1 VFSIIGFLVA
11 LLLIVSVHEWGHFY
25 TARRL
30 GMPVVRFSIGM
41 GGAVWSKRIGEVDYR
56 LGWLPLG
63 GYVMFADP
71 KEHTI
76 APELITKTFNAQPLW
91 ARALV
96 VFAGPFVNILL
107 AWILMTFVLMVGV
120 QAPKAWLAAGQVGTP
135 WAEVS
140 GDSIAQVIAINDVV
154 IDQFEQLPVQLLR
167 QISQSETLHFS
178 LQNWEGGVREVTV
191 PVASWRALAWSNP
204 TDQLALWGVAPAMPP
219 LPAVIAQVDIN
230 SAAEKAGLL
239 VNDEIKQLNG
249 MQVEGFADLSQWIK
263 EHPNSTVELI
273 VERGGH
279 LLTLNATI
287 AIRTLADGKQQGFL
301 GIRPQLPADWQEKL
315 LSVSGMSFLSAL
327 TTAPVKL
334 WDMTVLTWQAIGR
347 LLTGQSGM
355 EQLSGPI
362 GIAQAAGSSLEMG
375 SIRFI
380 QFLALLS
387 LSLGVL
393 NLLPLPLL
401 DGGHLLLY
409 GLEWVRGRAL
419 SESVMLVWQKVGIVL
434 IAALTLLAIGS
445 DLNRLF
451 GG

>member
-167 QISQSETLHFS
+167 QISQSEILHFS

-230 SAAEKAGLL
+230 SAAAKAGLL

-419 SESVMLVWQKVGIVL
+419 SESVMLVWKKVGIVL

>member
-1 VFSIIGFLVA
+1 MLSIIGFLIA
-11 LLLIVSVHEWGHFY
+11 LLLVVSVHEWGHFY

-41 GGAVWSKRIGEVDYR
+41 GAALWSKRIGDVDYR

-71 KEHTI
+71 KEHDV
-76 APELITKTFNAQPLW
+76 APALVHKTFNVQPLW

-96 VFAGPFVNILL
+96 VFAGPWVNILL
-107 AWILMTFVLMVGV
+107 AWFLMTLVLVAGV
-120 QAPKAWLAAGQVGTP
+120 QAPKAWLAAGKGNTP

-140 GDSIAQVIAINDVV
+140 GHDVFQVTAINDVV
-154 IDQFEQLPVQLLR
+154 IEQFEQLPVQLLR
-167 QISQSETLHFS
+167 QIPQSDVLRFS
-178 LQNWEGGVREVTV
+178 LQTWDGHAREVTV
-191 PVASWRALAWSNP
+191 PVARWRELAWSNP
-204 TDQLALWGVAPAMPP
+204 KEQLSLWGIAPAMPP
-219 LPAVIAQVDIN
+219 LPAIIADVEAN
-230 SAAEKAGLL
+230 SAAAKAGLI
-239 VNDEIKQLNG
+239 VGDEVKQLNG
-249 MQVEGFADLSQWIK
+249 MQVDGFADLSEWIK
-263 EHPNSTVELI
+263 AHPNESIILLVQRHEQ
-273 VERGGH
+273 
-279 LLTLNATI
+279 LLTLNATV
-287 AIRTLADGKQQGFL
+287 AARTLSDGKLQGFL
-301 GIRPQLPADWQEKL
+301 GVRPLLPADWQEKL
-315 LSVSGMSFLSAL
+315 FAVSGLSVWDAMWV
-327 TTAPVKL
+327 APIKL

-375 SIRFI
+375 AIRFI

-401 DGGHLLLY
+401 DGGHLVLY
-409 GLEWVRGRAL
+409 ALEWVRGRAL
-419 SESVMLVWQKVGIVL
+419 PESVMLVWQKIGIVL

>member
-1 VFSIIGFLVA
+1 MLSIIGFLIA
-11 LLLIVSVHEWGHFY
+11 LLLVVSVHEWGHFY

-41 GGAVWSKRIGEVDYR
+41 GAALWSKRIGDVDYR

-71 KEHTI
+71 KEHDV
-76 APELITKTFNAQPLW
+76 APELVHKTFNAQPLW
-91 ARALV
+91 ARAVV
-96 VFAGPFVNILL
+96 VFAGPWVNILL
-107 AWILMTFVLMVGV
+107 AWFLMTLVLVAGV
-120 QAPKAWLAAGQVGTP
+120 QAPKAWLAAGQANTP

-140 GDSIAQVIAINDVV
+140 GRDVFQVMAINDVV
-154 IDQFEQLPVQLLR
+154 IEQFEQLPIQLLR
-167 QISQSETLHFS
+167 QIPQAETLRFS
-178 LQNWEGGVREVTV
+178 LQTWDGHAREVTV
-191 PVASWRALAWSNP
+191 PVARWRELAWSNP
-204 TDQLALWGVAPAMPP
+204 KEQLSLWGIAPAMPP
-219 LPAVIAQVDIN
+219 LPAIIADVEAN
-230 SAAEKAGLL
+230 SAAAKAGLS
-239 VNDEIKQLNG
+239 VGDDVKQLNG
-249 MQVEGFADLSQWIK
+249 MQVDGFADLSEWIK
-263 EHPNSTVELI
+263 AHPNESITLLVQRHEQ
-273 VERGGH
+273 
-279 LLTLNATI
+279 LLTLNATV
-287 AIRTLADGKQQGFL
+287 AARTLTDGKLQGFL
-301 GIRPQLPADWQEKL
+301 GVRPQLPADWQEKL
-315 LSVSGMSFLSAL
+315 FAVSGLSVWDAMWV
-327 TTAPVKL
+327 APTKL

-375 SIRFI
+375 AIRFI

-401 DGGHLLLY
+401 DGGHLVLY
-409 GLEWVRGRAL
+409 ALEWVRGCAL
-419 SESVMLVWQKVGIVL
+419 PESVMLVWQKIGIVL

>member
-1 VFSIIGFLVA
+1 MFSIIGFLVA

-30 GMPVVRFSIGM
+30 GIPVVRFSIGM
-41 GGAVWSKRIGEVDYR
+41 GAAIWSKRIGEVDYR

-63 GYVMFADP
+63 GYVMFSDP
-71 KEHTI
+71 KEHNV
-76 APELITKTFNAQPLW
+76 APELITKTFNVQPLW

-178 LQNWEGGVREVTV
+178 LQSWEGVVREVTV

-230 SAAEKAGLL
+230 SAAAKAGLL

-263 EHPNSTVELI
+263 EHPNNTVELI

-409 GLEWVRGRAL
+409 GLEWARGRAL
-419 SESVMLVWQKVGIVL
+419 PESVMLVWQKVGIVL

>member
-1 VFSIIGFLVA
+1 VFSIIGFLIA
-11 LLLIVSVHEWGHFY
+11 LLLVVSVHEWGHFY

-41 GGAVWSKRIGEVDYR
+41 GAAIWSRKVGDVDYR

-71 KEHTI
+71 KEHNV
-76 APELITKTFNAQPLW
+76 APELVSKTFNAQPLW
-91 ARALV
+91 ARAAV

-107 AWILMTFVLMVGV
+107 AWLLMTLVLVAGV
-120 QAPKAWLAAGQVGTP
+120 QAPKAWLAAGKPNTP
-135 WAEVS
+135 WAQVS
-140 GDSIAQVIAINDVV
+140 GGEIAQVVAINDVA
-154 IDQFEQLPVQLLR
+154 IEQFEQLPVQLLR
-167 QISQSETLHFS
+167 QIPQSDVLRFS
-178 LQNWEGGVREVTV
+178 LQSWDGQIRAVTV
-191 PVASWRALAWSNP
+191 PVASWRELAWSNP
-204 TDQLALWGVAPAMPP
+204 REQLSLWGIAPALPP
-219 LPAVIAQVDIN
+219 LPAIIAEVEAN
-230 SAAEKAGLL
+230 SAAAKAGLL
-239 VNDEIKQLNG
+239 VGDEIKQLNG
-249 MQVEGFADLSQWIK
+249 MQVEHFADLSEWIK
-263 EHPNSTVELI
+263 SHPNETISLMVQ
-273 VERGGH
+273 RRH
-279 LLTLNATI
+279 ALLLLNATV
-287 AIRTLADGKQQGFL
+287 AARSLSDGKQQGFL
-301 GIRPQLPADWQEKL
+301 GIRPQLPANWQEKL
-315 LSVSGMSFLSAL
+315 FAVSGMTFVDAIFA
-327 TTAPVKL
+327 APVKL
-334 WDMTVLTWQAIGR
+334 WDLTVLTWQAIGR

-375 SIRFI
+375 VIRFI

-409 GLEWVRGRAL
+409 VLEWVRGRAL
-419 SESVMLVWQKVGIVL
+419 PESVMLIWQKVGIVL

>member
-1 VFSIIGFLVA
+1 VFSLVGFLIA

-30 GMPVVRFSIGM
+30 GIPVIRFSIGM
-41 GGAVWSKRIGEVDYR
+41 GGAIWSRKVGDVDYR

-71 KEHTI
+71 KEHDI
-76 APELITKTFNAQPLW
+76 PPELVPKTFNAQPLW

-107 AWILMTFVLMVGV
+107 AWLLMTLVLLVGV
-120 QAPKAWLAAGQVGTP
+120 QAPKAWLAAGSVGTP
-135 WAEVS
+135 WAEIS
-140 GDSIAQVIAINDVV
+140 GDDIYQVTAINDVV
-154 IDQFEQLPVQLLR
+154 IEQFEQLPVQLLR
-167 QISQSETLHFS
+167 QVSQSDTLNFS
-178 LQNWEGGVREVTV
+178 LQSWEGLTREVTV
-191 PVASWRALAWSNP
+191 SVDRWRELAWSNP
-204 TDQLALWGVAPAMPP
+204 KDQLSLWGIAPAMPP
-219 LPAVIAQVDIN
+219 LPAIIDEVEPN
-230 SAAEKAGLL
+230 SAAANAGLL
-239 VNDEIKQLNG
+239 RGDIVRQLND
-249 MQVEGFADLSQWIK
+249 MRVDSFTELSQWVR
-263 EHPNSTVELI
+263 EHPNATVILS
-273 VERGGH
+273 VERAGVV
-279 LLTLNATI
+279 LDLSATI
-287 AIRTLADGKQQGFL
+287 GTHNVANGKQQGFL
-301 GIRPQLPADWQEKL
+301 GIRPRLPEGWQEKL
-315 LSVSGMSFLSAL
+315 FSVSGMSL
-327 TTAPVKL
+327 TDAMMTAPVKL

-375 SIRFI
+375 VIRFI

-419 SESVMLVWQKVGIVL
+419 SESIMLLWQKVGIVL
-434 IAALTLLAIGS
+434 IAALTLLAISS

>member
-1 VFSIIGFLVA
+1 M
-11 LLLIVSVHEWGHFY
+11 VSVHEWGHFY
-25 TARRL
+25 TARRF
-30 GMPVVRFSIGM
+30 GIPVIRFSIGM
-41 GGAVWSKRIGEVDYR
+41 GGAIWSRKVGDVDYR

-71 KEHTI
+71 KEHDV
-76 APELITKTFNAQPLW
+76 APELVPKTFNAQPLW

-96 VFAGPFVNILL
+96 VFAGPFVNVLL
-107 AWILMTFVLMVGV
+107 AWLLMTLVLVAGV
-120 QAPKAWLAAGQVGTP
+120 QAPKAWLAAGQPNTP
-135 WAEVS
+135 WAQVS
-140 GDSIAQVIAINDVV
+140 GGEIAQVVAINDVA
-154 IDQFEQLPVQLLR
+154 IEQFEQLPIQLLR
-167 QISQSETLHFS
+167 QIPQSETLRFA
-178 LQNWEGGVREVTV
+178 LQDWNGQTREVTV
-191 PVASWRALAWSNP
+191 PVVLWRELAWSNP
-204 TDQLALWGVAPAMPP
+204 KDQLSLWGIAPALPP
-219 LPAVIAQVDIN
+219 LPAIIAEVEAN
-230 SAAEKAGLL
+230 SAAAKAGL
-239 VNDEIKQLNG
+239 VVGDEIKQLNG
-249 MQVEGFADLSQWIK
+249 MQVESFSDLSEWIK
-263 EHPNSTVELI
+263 SHPNETVSLMVQRRHEL
-273 VERGGH
+273 
-279 LLTLNATI
+279 LLLNATV
-287 AIRTLADGKQQGFL
+287 ASRTLTDGKQQGFL
-301 GIRPQLPADWQEKL
+301 GVRPQLPSDWQEKL
-315 LSVSGMSFLSAL
+315 FAVSGMSLFDAMLA
-327 TTAPVKL
+327 APIKL

-375 SIRFI
+375 VIRFI

-409 GLEWVRGRAL
+409 ALEWVRGRAL
-419 SESVMLVWQKVGIVL
+419 PESVMLVWQKIGIVL

>member
-1 VFSIIGFLVA
+1 M
-11 LLLIVSVHEWGHFY
+11 VSVHEWGHFY

-41 GGAVWSKRIGEVDYR
+41 GGAIWSRKVGDVDYR

-71 KEHTI
+71 KEHDV
-76 APELITKTFNAQPLW
+76 APELVPKTFNAQPLW

-107 AWILMTFVLMVGV
+107 AWLLMTLVLVVGV
-120 QAPKAWLAAGQVGTP
+120 QSPKAWLAAGQPNTP

-140 GDSIAQVIAINDVV
+140 GGGIAQVVAINDVA
-154 IDQFEQLPVQLLR
+154 IEQFEQLPIQLLR
-167 QISQSETLHFS
+167 QLSQSETLRFS
-178 LQNWEGGVREVTV
+178 MQSWDGQQKEVLVSAAPWRE
-191 PVASWRALAWSNP
+191 LAWSNP
-204 TDQLALWGVAPAMPP
+204 KDQLSLWGIAPALPP
-219 LPAVIAQVDIN
+219 IPAVIAEVEAN
-230 SAAEKAGLL
+230 SAAAQAGLL
-239 VNDEIKQLNG
+239 VGDEIKQLNG
-249 MQVEGFADLSQWIK
+249 MQVESFSDLSEWIK
-263 EHPNSTVELI
+263 SHPNETVSLMVQRRHEL
-273 VERGGH
+273 
-279 LLTLNATI
+279 LLLNATV
-287 AIRTLADGKQQGFL
+287 ASRSLTDGKQQGFL
-301 GIRPQLPADWQEKL
+301 GVRPQLPSDWQEKL
-315 LSVSGMSFLSAL
+315 FAVSGMSLFDAMLA
-327 TTAPVKL
+327 APIKL

-375 SIRFI
+375 VIRFI

-409 GLEWVRGRAL
+409 ALEWVRGRAL
-419 SESVMLVWQKVGIVL
+419 PESVMLVWQKIGIVL

>member
-1 VFSIIGFLVA
+1 M
-11 LLLIVSVHEWGHFY
+11 VSVHEWGHFY
-25 TARRL
+25 TARRF
-30 GMPVVRFSIGM
+30 GIPVIRFSIGM
-41 GGAVWSKRIGEVDYR
+41 GGAIWSRKVGDVDYR

-71 KEHTI
+71 KEHDV
-76 APELITKTFNAQPLW
+76 APELVPKTFNAQPLW

-96 VFAGPFVNILL
+96 VFAGPFVNVLL
-107 AWILMTFVLMVGV
+107 AWLLMTLVLVAGV
-120 QAPKAWLAAGQVGTP
+120 QAPKAWLAAGQPNTP
-135 WAEVS
+135 WAQVS
-140 GDSIAQVIAINDVV
+140 GGEIAQVVAINDVA
-154 IDQFEQLPVQLLR
+154 IEQFEQLPIQLLR
-167 QISQSETLHFS
+167 QIPQSETLRFA
-178 LQNWEGGVREVTV
+178 LQDWNGQTREVTV
-191 PVASWRALAWSNP
+191 PVVLWRELAWSNP
-204 TDQLALWGVAPAMPP
+204 KDQLSLWGIAPALPP
-219 LPAVIAQVDIN
+219 LPAIIAEVEAN
-230 SAAEKAGLL
+230 SAAAKAGLL
-239 VNDEIKQLNG
+239 VGDEIKQLNG
-249 MQVEGFADLSQWIK
+249 MQVESFSDLSEWIK
-263 EHPNSTVELI
+263 SHPNETVSLMVQRRHEL
-273 VERGGH
+273 
-279 LLTLNATI
+279 LLLNATV
-287 AIRTLADGKQQGFL
+287 ASRTLTDGKQQGFL
-301 GIRPQLPADWQEKL
+301 GVRPQLPSDWQEKL
-315 LSVSGMSFLSAL
+315 FAVSGMSLFDAMLA
-327 TTAPVKL
+327 APIKL

-375 SIRFI
+375 VIRFI

-409 GLEWVRGRAL
+409 ALEWVRGRAL
-419 SESVMLVWQKVGIVL
+419 PESVMLVWQKIGIVL